1 VKEKGMN
8 KKQTVRVVKRVERE
22 RKQEAD
28 AATQVTIREAIENPK
43 RESVAI
49 VSEWVREFQ
58 KKKKEAQN
66 NIYGQA
72 SESIFA
78 R

>member
-1 VKEKGMN
+1 MSEKKN
-8 KKQTVRVVKRVERE
+8 VRVVKRVERE
-22 RKQEAD
+22 RMKQEDD
-28 AATQVTIREAIENPK
+28 AAQRSIREAIENPK

-58 KKKKEAQN
+58 KKKKEAKS

>member
-1 VKEKGMN
+1 M
-8 KKQTVRVVKRVERE
+8 RVVKRVERE
-22 RKQEAD
+22 RMMRED
-28 AATQVTIREAIENPK
+28 EETQTSIREAIENPR

-58 KKKKEAQN
+58 KKKKEAKS

>member
-1 VKEKGMN
+1 MSEK
-8 KKQTVRVVKRVERE
+8 KTVRVVKRVERE
-22 RKQEAD
+22 RIKRED
-28 AATQVTIREAIENPK
+28 EATQTTIREAMENPK

-58 KKKKEAQN
+58 KRKKETKD